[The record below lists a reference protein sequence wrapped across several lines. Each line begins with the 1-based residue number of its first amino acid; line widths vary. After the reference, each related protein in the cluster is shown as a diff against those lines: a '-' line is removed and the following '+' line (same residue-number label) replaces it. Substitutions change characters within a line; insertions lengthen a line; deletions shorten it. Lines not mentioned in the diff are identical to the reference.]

1 MAAANGAVEVPV
13 ALSAASASTV
23 TVNYATVNGTARAAH
38 DFAATSGTLTFAPGH
53 TVEQVPVSVLPDGQ
67 AGSNLTF
74 TLKLSTPSNSTLG
87 LSSAVITLV
96 DPAGPMTVTA
106 GNALALPGAGQHV
119 VPFPVDLSTPV
130 APGHVV
136 TVRYWTVAGSAL
148 SEVDYL
154 PVTGTLTF
162 SPGQSAKTVAVTIR
176 DTSTTTTKRFTL
188 DLGGAVGA
196 ALATSTVVGVIGPGT
211 SPPTPVASTADVAA
225 VMGSTSVV
233 DVPVDLSWASTAPVT
248 VAYHTVNGTAL
259 AGHQYASTSG
269 TLTFAPGQRQQEV
282 PVNLDADAEAGPNLA
297 FSLALSAPSGA
308 TLGLTPG
315 TVTLV
320 DPAGPM
326 TAYVDSPTEPASV
339 SRTMGFTVSL
349 SAPVAPGSAVSLT
362 YRTSPL
368 TALPGKDYTTASG
381 TLRFT
386 SGRSTMPVAVPV
398 LDHAVAV
405 RKQFELLL
413 STVATG
419 AVVANS
425 TGVATIAIG

>member
-1 MAAANGAVEVPV
+1 
-13 ALSAASASTV
+13 
-23 TVNYATVNGTARAAH
+23 
-38 DFAATSGTLTFAPGH
+38 
-53 TVEQVPVSVLPDGQ
+53 
-67 AGSNLTF
+67 
-74 TLKLSTPSNSTLG
+74 
-87 LSSAVITLV
+87 
-96 DPAGPMTVTA
+96 
-106 GNALALPGAGQHV
+106 
-119 VPFPVDLSTPV
+119 
-130 APGHVV
+130 
-136 TVRYWTVAGSAL
+136 
-148 SEVDYL
+148 
-154 PVTGTLTF
+154 
-162 SPGQSAKTVAVTIR
+162 
-176 DTSTTTTKRFTL
+176 
-188 DLGGAVGA
+188 
-196 ALATSTVVGVIGPGT
+196 
-211 SPPTPVASTADVAA
+211 VASTADVAA